1 MEIQEKIQRLREK
14 KSSERVLQA
23 QTERRLIG
31 ETDDDITELLII
43 LFELVGLS
51 EEKYPSNAKSLICY
65 IKVAF
70 SKYSMTDLIN
80 AFDFGIQGLTDD
92 RPPSLNSYNSFSQT
106 YLERVMQAY
115 KRYSYPI
122 IVEAKMK
129 HNQEPEDKKLSP
141 EEAEKRI
148 REGCLQAFDQHKK
161 GIKIVDFASPK
172 YNFLTSKGLIKTTP
186 DELNHYTRL
195 ANTAI
200 HSTNFKKPL
209 DIVNTVEGETKL
221 LILKGYF
228 DDLITIGKELK
239 DILNDQS
246 N

>member
-1 MEIQEKIQRLREK
+1 M
-14 KSSERVLQA
+14 LQA

-129 HNQEPEDKKLSP
+129 HNQEPEEIKLAP

-148 REGCLQAFDQHKK
+148 KEGCLLAFDQHKK
-161 GIKIVDFASPK
+161 GLKIVDFASPK
-172 YNFLTSKGLIKTTP
+172 YNFLNGKGLIITTP
-186 DELNHYTRL
+186 EEWNHFFKIATCSF
-195 ANTAI
+195 
-200 HSTNFKKPL
+200 HSTNFHKAF
-209 DIVNTVEGETKL
+209 DIANTVEGETKL

-239 DILNDQS
+239 DILNDQGH
-246 N
+246 